1 MKLVLDTNIIIAS
14 LSSKSKYHWIIELLR
29 QKKFQLCIT
38 TEIFLEYE
46 EKLKEKYNPLIATAF
61 LNSLK
66 ELQNVI
72 QIEVYTNWLLIN
84 EDLDDNKFVDCAI
97 ASNADFIV
105 TNDKHFNILK
115 TIDFPKIDT
124 LTIADFEY
132 YWNQNINS

>member
-72 QIEVYTNWLLIN
+72 QIEVYTSWLLIN

-97 ASNADFIV
+97 SSNADFIV

-115 TIDFPKIDT
+115 TIDFPIVNI

-132 YWNQNINS
+132 FWNQNINL

>member
-115 TIDFPKIDT
+115 AIDFPKIDT